1 MLYNIETKKV
11 KEDLDCIDCKYFD
24 KDIKKCKGLGVACFE
39 FDPITKTCIDTMGM
53 IFDPNKVSKN
63 ER

>member
-39 FDPITKTCIDTMGM
+39 FDPITKTCIDSTTGLP
-53 IFDPNKVSKN
+53 FNPKDVPNA
-63 ER
+63 